1 MPKRLTDYAASLNLP
16 LSERQA
22 ETLVAY
28 AKLVW
33 AKKDFLNLTSAADLD
48 EVLSRHI
55 CDGLAAA
62 AKLNALAHAA
72 QLEKPLIADAG
83 AGAGYIG
90 LTVAAA
96 LPQAQVTLI
105 ESIEKRC
112 SFMNWAILNVG
123 LKNAKVKNARLGQGT
138 DFAFDFLT
146 ERAMG
151 QLPDILQACLG
162 AVKPGG
168 VFIAFQGEHPQ
179 AQVCEPERYGAVLA
193 GVERYTL
200 PAGDNKK
207 RHFALF
213 RKNG

>member
-1 MPKRLTDYAASLNLP
+1 MCKRLIDYAASLNLP
-16 LSERQA
+16 LTEEQA
-22 ETLVAY
+22 QTLASY

-33 AKKDFLNLTSAADLD
+33 AKKDFLNLTSASDLD

-62 AKLNALAHAA
+62 AKVNALARAA
-72 QLEKPLIADAG
+72 GLENPLVADAG

-96 LPQAQVTLI
+96 LPQARVTLI

-112 SFMNWAILNVG
+112 SFMNWAVLNTG
-123 LKNAKVKNARLGQGT
+123 LKNAKIKNARLGQGT
-138 DFAFDFLT
+138 QFAFDFLT

-151 QLPDILQACLG
+151 QLPDILEACLG
-162 AVKPGG
+162 ALKPGG

-179 AQVCEPERYGAVLA
+179 AQECDPAKYSASLLE
-193 GVERYTL
+193 VERYTL
-200 PAGDNKK
+200 PLLDGKK

>member
-16 LSERQA
+16 LSEQQA

-72 QLEKPLIADAG
+72 QLEQPLIADAG

-90 LTVAAA
+90 LTIAAA

-179 AQVCEPERYGAVLA
+179 AQECEPERYGAVLA

-200 PAGDNKK
+200 PTGDNKK

>member
-1 MPKRLTDYAASLNLP
+1 MPKRLTDYAASLNLS
-16 LSERQA
+16 LTQEQA
-22 ETLVAY
+22 QALVSY

-48 EVLSRHI
+48 EVLARHI
-55 CDGLAAA
+55 CDGLTAA
-62 AKLNALAHAA
+62 AKVNALARAGE
-72 QLEKPLIADAG
+72 LEKPLVADAG

-90 LTVAAA
+90 LTLAVA

-112 SFMNWAILNVG
+112 SFMNWAVLNLG
-123 LKNAKVKNARLGQGT
+123 LKNVKVKNARLGQGT
-138 DFAFDFLT
+138 VFAFDFLT

-162 AVKPGG
+162 ALKPGG

-179 AQVCEPERYGAVLA
+179 ARECDPAKYGASFL
-193 GVERYTL
+193 GVEGYTL
-200 PAGDNKK
+200 PGGDDKK
-207 RHFALF
+207 RHLALF